1 MKIGGRHISLAVIE
15 RIQEMIDA
23 EPTLTRR
30 ALSLRV
36 CEWLSWYAA
45 NGKPQD
51 VSCRKALLHLH
62 REGLI
67 RLPDADRTSFTRKKE
82 EHVDLSV
89 LPQIT
94 CGLDELGV
102 VRIEPVTSRYARA
115 SAIWN
120 NLMDRFHYLG
130 KGPLCG
136 AQIRYLVT
144 CEEYGELGALAFS
157 AATWR
162 LKARDKHIGWSEA
175 ARHTNLQRVVC
186 NSRFLILPDVHV
198 PNLASYV
205 LSLSTT
211 RLVEDWRERYGYE
224 PVLLES
230 FVDPERF
237 MGTCYQAANWRK
249 TGRTAGR
256 SSPYAN
262 GTRNTG
268 PKDIYLYP
276 LRRNWKAVLCK
287 EPEIPLGSTE
297 PTSEPTDWVEQEFAT
312 VPFYDERLKERL
324 FTLTR
329 DFFAQPGELVP
340 QACEGSE
347 AKIKAAYRFF
357 SNSRVE
363 MQALLRSHTE
373 ATLERVRAHTVILA
387 PQDTTTLNYT
397 AHPPKGAG
405 HIGTKEKAIG
415 LMVHDTMAFTIDG
428 TPLGLLDLQ
437 CWARDPHTR
446 GKRHRR
452 KKLPIEKKE
461 SFKWLS
467 SFRAVA
473 DVQRLC
479 PDTMIVSIGDREAD
493 IHDLFHEA
501 VQDTSGPKLLIRAER
516 SRNRI
521 VDEHQYLWDRMA
533 HEPVAGIMEVNVPR
547 KGSRPA
553 RIAKLEVRFATVLLK
568 PPVVSHLPPVEIE
581 AVYAQ
586 EVDYGSRVKQPI
598 NWMLLTTVRTKNF
611 TEARERLAWYSKR
624 WGIEVYHRTLK
635 SGCRIED
642 RRLDD
647 ADSLETCLAIDLVVA
662 WRVYWLTMA
671 GRETPDISCHQFL
684 SEDEWRVLGAWAT
697 GEIIQKPPTVQQA
710 VRWIGKLGG
719 WVARNKNDNP
729 GTTCM
734 WRGLVR
740 LPSMVEGY
748 LLALRTHGIRDG
760 P

>member
-198 PNLASYV
+198 PNLASHV

-467 SFRAVA
+467 SFRCTSATAV
-473 DVQRLC
+473 
-479 PDTMIVSIGDREAD
+479 P
-493 IHDLFHEA
+493 
-501 VQDTSGPKLLIRAER
+501 
-516 SRNRI
+516 
-521 VDEHQYLWDRMA
+521 
-533 HEPVAGIMEVNVPR
+533 
-547 KGSRPA
+547 
-553 RIAKLEVRFATVLLK
+553 
-568 PPVVSHLPPVEIE
+568 
-581 AVYAQ
+581 
-586 EVDYGSRVKQPI
+586 
-598 NWMLLTTVRTKNF
+598 
-611 TEARERLAWYSKR
+611 
-624 WGIEVYHRTLK
+624 
-635 SGCRIED
+635 
-642 RRLDD
+642 
-647 ADSLETCLAIDLVVA
+647 
-662 WRVYWLTMA
+662 
-671 GRETPDISCHQFL
+671 
-684 SEDEWRVLGAWAT
+684 
-697 GEIIQKPPTVQQA
+697 
-710 VRWIGKLGG
+710 
-719 WVARNKNDNP
+719 
-729 GTTCM
+729 
-734 WRGLVR
+734 
-740 LPSMVEGY
+740 
-748 LLALRTHGIRDG
+748 
-760 P
+760 